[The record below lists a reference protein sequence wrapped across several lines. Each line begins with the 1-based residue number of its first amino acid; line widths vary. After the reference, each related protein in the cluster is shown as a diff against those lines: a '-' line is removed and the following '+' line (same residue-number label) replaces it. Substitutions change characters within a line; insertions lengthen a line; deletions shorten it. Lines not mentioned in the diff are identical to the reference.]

1 MQICSFLPSATEIL
15 YALDLGDSIAGVTF
29 ECDYPPQA
37 RQKPIVVNTILGH
50 ELSPADI
57 DRDVTQYASHGDS
70 LYTVDVEVLR
80 RINPELIVTQEL
92 CDVCAVSTSHLAKAL
107 HALSPQP
114 QVLSLTPHTLAEV
127 FRDIE
132 AVGAATGKQNKA
144 AEVVGSLKQ
153 RISRMQA
160 KPRLK
165 SPKVACLEWLNPL
178 FNAGHWVPEMV
189 ELAGGIDRLGIPGEY
204 SVRIGWQQILD
215 LDPDVIVVMPCGYD
229 AEKAAKEYR
238 ETIFPEGWKDVQ
250 AVRNGRVYAVH
261 ASAYFS
267 RPGPRLVDGVE
278 ILHSL
283 LHQDFSLSLPVG
295 SWAQI

>member
-15 YALDLGDSIAGVTF
+15 YALDLGESIAGVTF
-29 ECDYPPQA
+29 ECDYPSQA
-37 RQKPIVVNTILGH
+37 RQKPIVVNTVLNH
-50 ELSPADI
+50 ELSPDEI

-70 LYTVDVEVLR
+70 LYVVNTELLR
-80 RINPELIVTQEL
+80 RIKPELIVTQEL
-92 CDVCAVSTSHLAKAL
+92 CDVCAVSTSHLQKAL

-114 QVLSLTPHTLAEV
+114 QVLSLTPHNLADV

-132 AVGAATGKQNKA
+132 AVGAATDKQQRA
-144 AEVVGSLKQ
+144 RELVESLKE
-153 RISRMQA
+153 RIARVQA
-160 KPRLK
+160 KPK
-165 SPKVACLEWLNPL
+165 AESPKVACLEWMNPL

-189 ELAGGIDRLGIPGEY
+189 ELAGGIDRLGIRGEY
-204 SVRIGWQQILD
+204 SVRIEWQQLFD
-215 LDPDVIVVMPCGYD
+215 LDPDVIVLMPCGYNV
-229 AEKAAKEYR
+229 EKAVQEHCK
-238 ETIFPEGWKDVQ
+238 TTFPVGWQKIT

-278 ILHSL
+278 ILYSL
-283 LHQDFSLSLPVG
+283 LHQDYSLPLPPE